1 MSILEKLK
9 IKPGPWPISHNNYGD
24 EIWFGGH
31 GKGMIEVNNF
41 YAGGHDLT
49 EAKLISQAPAM
60 LEALID
66 VVMEEYSVWHNKPPN
81 YHRYKDAEHWVRRF
95 RGDEIKIIE
104 SATNKT
110 WEEIKEIIEKNG
122 Q

>member
-60 LEALID
+60 LEALIEITD
-66 VVMEEYSVWHNKPPN
+66 RVKTVNERGEVMEAYMYEVDFLNLVY
-81 YHRYKDAEHWVRRF
+81 
-95 RGDEIKIIE
+95 IIE